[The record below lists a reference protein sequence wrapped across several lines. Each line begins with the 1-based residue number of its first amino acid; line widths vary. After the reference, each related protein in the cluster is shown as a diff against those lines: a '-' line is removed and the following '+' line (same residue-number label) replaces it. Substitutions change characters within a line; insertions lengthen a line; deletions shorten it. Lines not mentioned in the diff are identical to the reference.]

1 MTHLIRTTAL
11 LVLAGAGSFIGFPY
25 YEYFKSKGLTQ
36 QTPKDTTIG
45 SKCFS
50 KLENLTE
57 KAINSVSDV
66 PNRVQPSNRPIYCKG
81 YISCNGK
88 NLYLYNDGTLTNTII
103 TDADNQGIHVYPV
116 SPSTNR

>member
-25 YEYFKSKGLTQ
+25 YESFKSKGLVPQIPKYTSVESEYFFKAEGLVKKAFDSI
-36 QTPKDTTIG
+36 KDT
-45 SKCFS
+45 
-50 KLENLTE
+50 
-57 KAINSVSDV
+57 
-66 PNRVQPSNRPIYCKG
+66 PNRKQSLSQSPHCKG

-103 TDADNQGIHVYPV
+103 TDADNQGIHVYST